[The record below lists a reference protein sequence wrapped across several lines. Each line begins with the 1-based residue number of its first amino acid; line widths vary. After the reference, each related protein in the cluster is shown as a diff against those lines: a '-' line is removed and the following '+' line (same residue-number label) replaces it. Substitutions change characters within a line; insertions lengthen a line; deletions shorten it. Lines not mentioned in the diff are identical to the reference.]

1 MEYILM
7 ALSIA
12 FSVASSCFLRD
23 FGNKELT
30 DKDGGVFLFN
40 ACISVVWAVILGAKW
55 ALSGA
60 KISAGAFSYGAVY
73 GVILLLFL
81 LTKTKALSMGPVSLT
96 TLIGSSAF
104 VPTVIFGVIWARDE
118 INTVKIIGMAL
129 LLVSLFLCINPKKS
143 GEKLT
148 PAWFFQAFLFFLAGG
163 TVGIFYRV
171 FSFSDFNGET
181 DAVMMTAS
189 IVSAVLFA
197 LTAFIIN
204 GAKNMPLPKVE
215 RGAVKYII
223 LCGVMSAVYQRLN
236 ISLSGVI
243 PGVIFFPV
251 SNGSMVVLSVITG
264 RIFFGERLNKLQIAG
279 VVLALSAIV
288 AVGLG

>member
-1 MEYILM
+1 M

-148 PAWFFQAFLFFLAGG
+148 PAWFFQAFLFFLSGG
-163 TVGIFYRV
+163 AVGIFYRV

-189 IVSAVLFA
+189 VVSAVLFA

-204 GAKNMPLPKVE
+204 WAKNMPLPKVE

-251 SNGSMVVLSVITG
+251 SNGSMVVFSVITG

>member
-1 MEYILM
+1 M

-40 ACISVVWAVILGAKW
+40 AYISVVWAVILGAKW
-55 ALSGA
+55 VLSGA

-73 GVILLLFL
+73 GIILLLFL
-81 LTKTKALSMGPVSLT
+81 LAKTKALSMGPVSLT

-129 LLVSLFLCINPKKS
+129 LLVSLALCINPKKS

-189 IVSAVLFA
+189 VVSAVLFA

-204 GAKNMPLPKVE
+204 GAKNKPLPRVE